1 MPVHSYLPGSIF
13 TFGKEG
19 TYVALSFHRTK
30 SRHKVSCAHASNYRD
45 GPMYN
50 GPWAWFAHPYS
61 G

>member
-1 MPVHSYLPGSIF
+1 MRS
-13 TFGKEG
+13 FGKEG